1 MKRFSFRYSVLTFH
15 SDQLWFPLAFWA
27 LFAIICAIVNGD
39 PAFDNAAR
47 GYIGVVIPLIAG
59 IMSAY
64 AGLDDPALEL
74 RFATPMSSVR
84 MLAERLGLIL
94 AVQTLCALAF
104 EAYYLAIGGNF
115 IILGGFWNIQ
125 LAWFIPTIALMG
137 FGLIMAM
144 LTTKAVGGSLL
155 TAVVWLL
162 VFITRSA
169 MAADPALRYVM
180 IYMGAL
186 IPDSP
191 ILRANQLTLFLLT
204 LLFFAASCALYQRQE
219 RYI

>member
-1 MKRFSFRYSVLTFH
+1 MKRFSFRYSILTFH
-15 SDQLWFPLAFWA
+15 TDQLWFPLAFWA
-27 LFAIICAIVNGD
+27 LFAIITAIVKGD
-39 PAFDNAAR
+39 STFTNAAR

-74 RFATPMSSVR
+74 RFATPISPVR

-94 AVQTLCALAF
+94 AVQTICALSF
-104 EAYYLAIGGNF
+104 EVYYLVIGGDF
-115 IILGGFWNIQ
+115 SVLGGFWNIQ

-137 FGLIMAM
+137 FGLVMAM
-144 LTTKAVGGSLL
+144 LTTKAVGGSLF

-162 VFITRSA
+162 IFIMRSA
-169 MAADPALRYVM
+169 MTIDPVWRYVM

-186 IPDSP
+186 VPDSP
-191 ILRANQLTLFLLT
+191 VLRANQLTLFLLA
-204 LLFFAASCALYQRQE
+204 LLFFAGSCALYQRQE

>member
-1 MKRFSFRYSVLTFH
+1 MKRFSFRYSILTFH
-15 SDQLWFPLAFWA
+15 TDQLWFPLAFWA
-27 LFAIICAIVNGD
+27 LFAIITAIVKGD
-39 PAFDNAAR
+39 STFTNAAR

-74 RFATPMSSVR
+74 RFATPISPVR

-94 AVQTLCALAF
+94 AVQTICALSF
-104 EAYYLAIGGNF
+104 EVYYVAIGGDF
-115 IILGGFWNIQ
+115 SVLGGFWNIQ

-137 FGLIMAM
+137 FGLVMAM
-144 LTTKAVGGSLL
+144 LTTKAVGGSLF

-162 VFITRSA
+162 IFIMRSA
-169 MAADPALRYVM
+169 MTIDPVWRYVM

-186 IPDSP
+186 VPDSP
-191 ILRANQLTLFLLT
+191 VLRANQLTLFLLA
-204 LLFFAASCALYQRQE
+204 LLFFAGSCALYQRQE